1 MLPTRLTPVMSRR
14 SVTLL
19 LSLVLCLPTTI
30 ASAQQA
36 RPKLVVVLVVDQ
48 MRADYL
54 VRYANLYEKGLK
66 RLTSEGAWFQNAA
79 YPYMSTLTCV
89 GHTTIGTGT
98 LPYHH
103 GIIQNAW
110 YDRET
115 QKSVTCTEDS
125 EATEISYGTLTGIG
139 DSARRMLA
147 PSLAETMKKTAK
159 ARVVTMS
166 LKPRSAIGLAG
177 HDADGVF
184 WVDDRGVWATSSAY
198 AKEPLAWAASFFK
211 ANPIDR
217 DAGKTWERS
226 LPAERYQGPDD
237 APGERGANG
246 WDAKFPHPL
255 GVAGDRAFYAHWTLS
270 PYADAYLV
278 DFAAAAI
285 DALHLGKGDG
295 TDFLGVSFSTLD
307 LIGHSYGPRS
317 HEVQDDLYCLDRTLG
332 HFLDVLDDKVGAGNY
347 VLALSADHGVA
358 DIPEQSEGGGRVLPN
373 VVGASIDAVLK
384 SAEYGDGPFVA
395 ASVGSDVYLKPGV
408 YDRLHADHATLKK
421 LTEAMGKLSG
431 VARVLTADDVSDA
444 SARTSKD
451 PQIRATALSYVPGRS
466 GDLIVIPKE
475 NWIMGAIVTTHG
487 TLYPYD
493 QRVPIVLYGAGILPG
508 PRPEAATP
516 ADIAP
521 TLAAIA
527 GVTLGPVD
535 GKVLTPALKK

>member
-1 MLPTRLTPVMSRR
+1 MRYAVF
-14 SVTLL
+14 L
-19 LSLVLCLPTTI
+19 LSLVLGVPAATP
-30 ASAQQA
+30 SAQGQA

-54 VRYANLYEKGLK
+54 VRYAGLYEKGLK
-66 RLTSEGAWFQNAA
+66 RLTTDGAWFQNAA

-98 LPYHH
+98 LPYRH

-110 YDRET
+110 YDRESAR
-115 QKSVTCTEDS
+115 SVTCTEDQ
-125 EATEISYGTLTGIG
+125 ETTEISYGALTGVG

-147 PSLAETMKKTAK
+147 PSLAETMKKQVK
-159 ARVVTMS
+159 ARAVTMS

-184 WVDDRGVWATSSAY
+184 WIDDRGVWATSSAY
-198 AKEPLAWAASFFK
+198 AKEPLAWAASFIR

-226 LPAERYQGPDD
+226 LPVERYQGPDD
-237 APGERGANG
+237 APGERGSNG
-246 WDAKFPHPL
+246 WDAKFPHAL
-255 GVAGDRAFYAHWTLS
+255 GAAGDRAFYAHWTTS

-278 DFAAAAI
+278 DFASAAI
-285 DALHLGKGDG
+285 DELHLGKGDG
-295 TDFLGVSFSTLD
+295 IDFLGVSFSTLD
-307 LIGHSYGPRS
+307 LIGHAYGPRS
-317 HEVQDDLYCLDRTLG
+317 HEVQDELLWLDRTLG
-332 HFLDVLDDKVGAGNY
+332 RFLDVLDEKVGPGNY
-347 VLALSADHGVA
+347 VLALTADHGVA
-358 DIPEQSEGGGRVLPN
+358 DVPEQTEGGGRVLSN
-373 VVGASIDAVLK
+373 VLGASIDAVLK
-384 SAEYGDGPFVA
+384 GASYGDGPFVA

-408 YDRLHADHATLKK
+408 YDRLRADKPTIQK
-421 LTEAMGKLSG
+421 LTDAMSKLSG
-431 VARVLTADDVSDA
+431 VARVLIADDVADA
-444 SARTSKD
+444 SARTSND

-487 TLYPYD
+487 TLNPYD
-493 QRVPIVLYGAGILPG
+493 QRVPIVLYGAGIKAG
-508 PRPEAATP
+508 KRTEAATP

-527 GVTLGPVD
+527 GVTLGSVD